1 MTLVFKNC
9 NKATPVKIGTLT
21 EEDKALLANTVSL
34 RELTGEAIAT
44 QSIDEYVLSMVSMLW
59 DATKYI
65 DVQAPWVLKKTDTER
80 MNTVLYVL
88 MEVSING

>member
-21 EEDKALLANTVSL
+21 EEDEALLATAASL

-44 QSIDEYVLSMVSMLW
+44 NPKYVQSMVSMLW
-59 DATKYI
+59 DANKYI
-65 DVQAPWVLKKTDTER
+65 DVQGP
-80 MNTVLYVL
+80 Y
-88 MEVSING
+88 